1 MNSNK
6 EKPVQEMIDEFNK
19 ERIEKYR
26 KLKEQMLEELKKK
39 YNKPGALDDGIDA
52 RMGSHH
58 ELLSEKLELVIA
70 DRL

>member
-39 YNKPGALDDGIDA
+39 WSK
-52 RMGSHH
+52 
-58 ELLSEKLELVIA
+58 
-70 DRL
+70 